1 NLASRYS
8 TLLRKVREGLDLEQA
23 ACSGFGPAIGG
34 ARFTRFR
41 CHVISEEL
49 EILWAKPVMSADGR
63 SMDVAYG
70 TPEQVDPVVAWLM
83 VRTTGSASIRYRQ
96 PASLHAEQ

>member
-1 NLASRYS
+1 
-8 TLLRKVREGLDLEQA
+8 
-23 ACSGFGPAIGG
+23 
-34 ARFTRFR
+34 
-41 CHVISEEL
+41 
-49 EILWAKPVMSADGR
+49 
-63 SMDVAYG
+63 MDVAYG